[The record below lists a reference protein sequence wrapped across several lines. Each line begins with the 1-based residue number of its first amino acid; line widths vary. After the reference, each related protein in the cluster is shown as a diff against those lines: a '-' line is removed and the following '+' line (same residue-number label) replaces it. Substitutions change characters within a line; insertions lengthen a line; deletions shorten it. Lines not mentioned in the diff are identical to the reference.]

1 MKSTRMGLA
10 MVAEAL
16 LPVGAADGEEA
27 VAAEP
32 DAPGAVVVGAEGE
45 PALVVAEPEGP
56 GGAPLYRVAPLGIG
70 LT

>member
-1 MKSTRMGLA
+1 MRMGLA
-10 MVAEAL
+10 MVAKAP

-32 DAPGAVVVGAEGE
+32 DAPGAVVVGAGGGL
-45 PALVVAEPEGP
+45 ASVVAEPEGP
-56 GGAPLYRVAPLGIG
+56 GGAPLYKVAPLGMG